1 MPEVNFFISFSFCL
15 KVSLYAFWFWYNTWG
30 GKGLFHLASL
40 REARAGAQG
49 RSLGAGTVAETM
61 ERCCFLARL
70 HIQAQLPF
78 LFNPGLPARVALPG
92 VGPPPSVR
100 S

>member
-49 RSLGAGTVAETM
+49 RSLGAGTVADHGEMLLSGSPPHSSSAT
-61 ERCCFLARL
+61 FL
-70 HIQAQLPF
+70 I
-78 LFNPGLPARVALPG
+78 
-92 VGPPPSVR
+92 
-100 S
+100 